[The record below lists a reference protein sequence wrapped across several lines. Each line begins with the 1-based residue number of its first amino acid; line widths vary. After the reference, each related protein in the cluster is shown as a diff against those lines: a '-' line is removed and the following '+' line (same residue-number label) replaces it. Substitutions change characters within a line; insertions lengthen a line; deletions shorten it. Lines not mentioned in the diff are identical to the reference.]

1 MDYDGTLVGFKNNPE
16 DAIPS
21 EKVIRIISGLAN
33 NPKIVLAIVS
43 GRTIYSL
50 QDFFKDLDT
59 EKINW
64 SGVHGGQIKYAG
76 CDISITSKIKEA
88 IPDIIRL
95 KEKVSKIINDIPCYT
110 IEDKGLSF
118 ALHYRRCGDKELT
131 YLKKINPIL
140 SEYIKNRPI
149 ELMQMKKVVEVK
161 PEGINK
167 GEAVDIVNKKY
178 KKNIPSINICMGDDI
193 TDEYL
198 FRSNIS
204 GINIKVGES
213 KNFESQAEYF
223 LKKVNEV
230 HWFLNKLYSY
240 LSN

>member
-1 MDYDGTLVGFKNNPE
+1 MT
-16 DAIPS
+16 
-21 EKVIRIISGLAN
+21 
-33 NPKIVLAIVS
+33 IVS
-43 GRTIYSL
+43 GRTIYNL
-50 QDFFKDLDT
+50 LDLFQDLDT
-59 EKINW
+59 EMINW

-76 CDISITSKIKEA
+76 CEILIPVKIKKSLPE
-88 IPDIIRL
+88 IIRL
-95 KEKVSKIINDIPCYT
+95 KEKISKIINNIPCYT

-118 ALHYRRCGDKELT
+118 ALHYRRCRDKDLT
-131 YLKKINPIL
+131 HLKKINPIL
-140 SEYIKNRPI
+140 SEYIKGRPI

-167 GEAVDIVNKKY
+167 GNAVDIINKKY
-178 KKNIPSINICMGDDI
+178 KKNIPSTNICLGDDI

-198 FRSNIS
+198 FRSNKV

-213 KNFESQAEYF
+213 KNLESQAEYF
-223 LKKVNEV
+223 LNKVNEV